1 MKSIKTVLETGVESD
16 AAFCFGKTVKKPNC
30 TQIVGLVCPLG
41 NNLGEA
47 NGVPQS
53 NVGDTNVTAPPSSI
67 SMLPVPSRIAL
78 PPLHLFTDSTK
89 STTTLS
95 SDPSYS
101 TSSSTN
107 TTPTKSPLRYHSSTQ
122 FSTPPSST
130 LHYTNTHQTP
140 PTSNSSNRTRLYQS
154 NVRRSDSFSPGEDL
168 FLLYSVGAEAI
179 KYWGGSGGKI
189 SLICLEGKSMT
200 PHRVNTI
207 LFCSSQLLSRLRLG
221 PSKGFLS

>member
-1 MKSIKTVLETGVESD
+1 MVSMFCCIPWKVLHVLSLLIV
-16 AAFCFGKTVKKPNC
+16 FVNHQYMSN

-53 NVGDTNVTAPPSSI
+53 TNVTSAPPSSV

-107 TTPTKSPLRYHSSTQ
+107 TTPTKSPLRYNSSTQ

-154 NVRRSDSFSPGEDL
+154 NVRRSDSFSPG
-168 FLLYSVGAEAI
+168 
-179 KYWGGSGGKI
+179 
-189 SLICLEGKSMT
+189 KSPPT
-200 PHRVNTI
+200 TSCNIR
-207 LFCSSQLLSRLRLG
+207 
-221 PSKGFLS
+221 

>member
-1 MKSIKTVLETGVESD
+1 MVSMFCCIPWKVKSLLIVFVNHQYMS
-16 AAFCFGKTVKKPNC
+16 N

-53 NVGDTNVTAPPSSI
+53 TNVTSAPPSSV
-67 SMLPVPSRIAL
+67 SMLPIPSRIAL

-154 NVRRSDSFSPGEDL
+154 NVRRSDSFSPGKCPYHIL
-168 FLLYSVGAEAI
+168 CLAQCT
-179 KYWGGSGGKI
+179 WGP
-189 SLICLEGKSMT
+189 LEGAKPAQKS
-200 PHRVNTI
+200 HSRVVN
-207 LFCSSQLLSRLRLG
+207 RD
-221 PSKGFLS
+221 